1 MFVLRRVIGYLVLSL
16 VAAVIPPSGCDGK
29 DKDLSGLFREA
40 RIIPLT
46 TPKKAKDFV
55 LPDMNENEVR
65 LEDFRGNVVVLNIWA
80 MWCGPCREEMP
91 SIERLYQEFK
101 GRNLV
106 VLTVSV
112 DTADTGLVKNFVD
125 KHGYSFPVLH
135 DSRASIMKRFGIR
148 FLPVTF
154 LIDGEGKVIG
164 KAVGPRDWSQA
175 SVMRLLEELL
185 MRSGK
190 SP

>member
-1 MFVLRRVIGYLVLSL
+1 MVVLRRVIGYLVLFC
-16 VAAVIPPSGCDGK
+16 VAAVIPSSGCDGK

-46 TPKKAKDFV
+46 APKKAKDFV
-55 LPDMNENEVR
+55 LPDMSGNEVR

-148 FLPVTF
+148 FLPVSF

-164 KAVGPRDWSQA
+164 KAVGPRDWGQA
-175 SVMRLLEELL
+175 KVTRLLEELL
-185 MRSGK
+185 SRSDE

>member
-1 MFVLRRVIGYLVLSL
+1 MVVLRRVIGYLVLFC
-16 VAAVIPPSGCDGK
+16 VAAVIPSSGCDGK

-46 TPKKAKDFV
+46 APKKAKDFV
-55 LPDMNENEVR
+55 LPDMSGNEVR

-106 VLTVSV
+106 VSHVTPLAVTRVPRHREPRL
-112 DTADTGLVKNFVD
+112 ADA
-125 KHGYSFPVLH
+125 VL
-135 DSRASIMKRFGIR
+135 
-148 FLPVTF
+148 
-154 LIDGEGKVIG
+154 
-164 KAVGPRDWSQA
+164 
-175 SVMRLLEELL
+175 
-185 MRSGK
+185 
-190 SP
+190 

>member
-1 MFVLRRVIGYLVLSL
+1 MVVLRRVIGYLVLFC
-16 VAAVIPPSGCDGK
+16 VAAVIPSSGCDGK

-46 TPKKAKDFV
+46 APKKAKDFV
-55 LPDMNENEVR
+55 LPDMSGNEVR

-164 KAVGPRDWSQA
+164 KAVGPRDWGQA
-175 SVMRLLEELL
+175 KVTRLLEELL
-185 MRSGK
+185 SRSDE